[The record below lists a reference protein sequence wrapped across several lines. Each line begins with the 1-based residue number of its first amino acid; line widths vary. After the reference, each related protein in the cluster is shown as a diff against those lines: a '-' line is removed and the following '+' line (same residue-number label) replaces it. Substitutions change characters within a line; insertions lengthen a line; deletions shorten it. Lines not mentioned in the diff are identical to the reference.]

1 MDYYDN
7 QIGTAVLKPSKGK
20 KYCYFDKEDN
30 KAYVVTIRS
39 WERYGLKQNGE
50 TIFRAVINL
59 DKGHLLE
66 FRKVFL
72 EELSLIAQ

>member
-7 QIGTAVLKPSKGK
+7 QIGAAILKPHKGK
-20 KYCYFDKEDN
+20 KYRYFDKEDN
-30 KAYVVTIRS
+30 KTYVVTVRS

-59 DKGHLLE
+59 DKDRLFE
-66 FRKVFL
+66 FRKVFSN
-72 EELSLIAQ
+72 ELSLITQ